1 MELRRKKKTMS
12 ELIVILNDNS
22 VINEAFF
29 FCNARCSIY
38 VILVMCFRQCILCV
52 FITFMFQLVF
62 ANIL

>member
-29 FCNARCSIY
+29 F
-38 VILVMCFRQCILCV
+38 L
-52 FITFMFQLVF
+52 
-62 ANIL
+62 